1 MDKLLRARLYIPII
15 RTGRQAGRQAGK
27 QACGVDGYCLAETG
41 ETPLSY
47 IILPIPRYLYIYIYI
62 SWSERAEQRVNVQEP
77 GRIERER
84 EREISFSE
92 RGDNFQ

>member
-47 IILPIPRYLYIYIYI
+47 IILPIPRYLYIYIYFM
-62 SWSERAEQRVNVQEP
+62 ERTSRATRKRSRTRPN
-77 GRIERER
+77 RER

-92 RGDNFQ
+92 RADNFQ

>member
-47 IILPIPRYLYIYIYI
+47 IILPIPRYLYIYI

-77 GRIERER
+77 GRIEREK
-84 EREISFSE
+84 ERDQFFRA
-92 RGDNFQ
+92 RG